1 MESTMLRIKQL
12 LVDLYGC
19 QADLDDDKFLQG
31 VLEEAAVKAGST
43 VVNRLVHRFHPVGV
57 SVFLILAE
65 THISIQTWPE
75 HGYAAV
81 DIFVCGEGKDPSAA
95 WEVIKEGL
103 MPGSFEIKEITRSI
117 GEHRG

>member
-1 MESTMLRIKQL
+1 MLRIKQL

-19 QADLDDDKFLQG
+19 KADLNDDKFL
-31 VLEEAAVKAGST
+31 VNILEKAAVKAGST
-43 VVNRLVHRFHPVGV
+43 VVDQLVYKFHPVGV

-81 DIFVCGEGKDPSAA
+81 DIFICGEGKSPSAA
-95 WEVIKEGL
+95 WELIKKRL

-117 GEHRG
+117 GDDRG

>member
-12 LVDLYGC
+12 LVDLYSC
-19 QADLDDDKFLQG
+19 QADLDDDEFLVR
-31 VLEEAAVKAGST
+31 VLEEAAMKAGST
-43 VVNRLVHRFHPVGV
+43 VVNRLVHRFKPVGV

-95 WEVIKEGL
+95 WDVIREGL
-103 MPGSFEIKEITRSI
+103 MPESFEVKEITRSI
-117 GEHRG
+117 GERRG

>member
-1 MESTMLRIKQL
+1 MESTMLKVKQL

-19 QADLDDDKFLQG
+19 QADLDDEKLLQR
-31 VLEEAAVKAGST
+31 VLEEAAEKAGST

-57 SVFLILAE
+57 SIFLILAE

-81 DIFVCGEGKDPSAA
+81 DIFVCGEGKNPSAA
-95 WEVIKEGL
+95 WEVIRERLEPKSHEV
-103 MPGSFEIKEITRSI
+103 KKITRSI
-117 GEHRG
+117 GERRG

>member
-1 MESTMLRIKQL
+1 MESKMLKIKQL

-19 QADLDDDKFLQG
+19 QGDLDDDKLLVG

-81 DIFVCGEGKDPSAA
+81 DIFVCGKEKDPSAA
-95 WEVIKEGL
+95 WNVIREGL
-103 MPGSFEIKEITRSI
+103 GPESFEVKEIIRSI
-117 GEHRG
+117 GERRP

>member
-1 MESTMLRIKQL
+1 
-12 LVDLYGC
+12 VDLYSC
-19 QADLDDDKFLQG
+19 QGDLDDETFLESL
-31 VLEEAAVKAGST
+31 LEVAAVKAGST

-95 WEVIKEGL
+95 WDVIREGL
-103 MPGSFEIKEITRSI
+103 GPESFEIKEIIRSI
-117 GEHRG
+117 GERRA

>member
-1 MESTMLRIKQL
+1 MESTMLKVKQL

-19 QADLDDDKFLQG
+19 QGGLDDDKFLQM

-75 HGYAAV
+75 RGYAAV

-95 WEVIKEGL
+95 WEAIREKLE
-103 MPGSFEIKEITRSI
+103 PESFEVKEITRSI
-117 GEHRG
+117 GERRA

>member
-1 MESTMLRIKQL
+1 MESTMLKIKQL

-19 QADLDDDKFLQG
+19 RADLDDDELLVR
-31 VLEEAAVKAGST
+31 VLEEAAEKAGST

-75 HGYAAV
+75 HDYAAV
-81 DIFVCGEGKDPSAA
+81 DIFVCGEGNDPSAA
-95 WEVIKEGL
+95 WEVVRERLG
-103 MPGSFEIKEITRSI
+103 PETHEVKEITRTI
-117 GEHRG
+117 GERRA

>member
-1 MESTMLRIKQL
+1 MLRIKQL

-19 QADLDDDKFLQG
+19 KADLNDDKFL
-31 VLEEAAVKAGST
+31 VNILEKAAVKAGST
-43 VVNRLVHRFHPVGV
+43 VVDQLVYKFHPVGV

-95 WEVIKEGL
+95 WDVIREGL
-103 MPGSFEIKEITRSI
+103 VPGSFEVKEISRSI
-117 GEHRG
+117 GERRG

>member
-1 MESTMLRIKQL
+1 MDSTMLKVKQL

-19 QADLDDDKFLQG
+19 NADLDDEELLQN
-31 VLEEAAVKAGST
+31 VLEEAAEKAGST
-43 VVNRLVHRFHPVGV
+43 VVNRLVHRFKPVGV

-81 DIFVCGEGKDPSAA
+81 DIFVCGDGKDPFAA
-95 WEVIKEGL
+95 WEVIRERLRPESHDLKEL
-103 MPGSFEIKEITRSI
+103 TRSI
-117 GEHRG
+117 GDRRA

>member
-1 MESTMLRIKQL
+1 MESTMLKIKQL

-19 QADLDDDKFLQG
+19 QADLDDEEFLQR
-31 VLEEAAVKAGST
+31 VLEEAAEKAGST
-43 VVNRLVHRFHPVGV
+43 VVNRLVHRFKPVGV

-81 DIFVCGEGKDPSAA
+81 DIFVCGEEKDPSAA
-95 WEVIKEGL
+95 WDIIRERLEPESHEVN
-103 MPGSFEIKEITRSI
+103 EITRSI
-117 GEHRG
+117 GERRA